1 MSQLGG
7 LTIFFLSSYYLVAH
21 VDEFTVTIWN
31 AVTKQLTSVCRD
43 IASAS
48 FFFFALKWFNLSVLN
63 TQIVVYARICH
74 VDPVATCQMLAV
86 AVLFFLLIKIH
97 LLCQWI
103 Y

>member
-1 MSQLGG
+1 MVSQ
-7 LTIFFLSSYYLVAH
+7 FFLSSYYLVAH
-21 VDEFTVTIWN
+21 VDEFTVAIWN
-31 AVTKQLTSVCRD
+31 AVTKQLTSVYV
-43 IASAS
+43 ATLPALFSS
-48 FFFFALKWFNLSVLN
+48 SLKWSNLSVLN
-63 TQIVVYARICH
+63 TKIVVYARICH

>member
-1 MSQLGG
+1 MVVSHV
-7 LTIFFLSSYYLVAH
+7 FFLSSYYLVAH
-21 VDEFTVTIWN
+21 VDDFTVAIWN

-43 IASAS
+43 IASA
-48 FFFFALKWFNLSVLN
+48 FFFALKWFDLSVLN